1 MYGKIK
7 SCLPRLKGVSVFVTI
22 LRTILY
28 CMHVTC
34 SHTFIQLLL
43 YTALMRSTIISIVYT
58 TYCCSPCMCCMVDIR
73 HETHFIIQYV
83 RNHCDVR
90 SVFIT

>member
-1 MYGKIK
+1 MDSKKSTSFAVESEAFIEYGQKEEDDAVSIHEGDDLVMK
-7 SCLPRLKGVSVFVTI
+7 LKTI
-22 LRTILY
+22 DE
-28 CMHVTC
+28 
-34 SHTFIQLLL
+34 
-43 YTALMRSTIISIVYT
+43 T
-58 TYCCSPCMCCMVDIR
+58 TEGQGQGDNEVDKPVCCMVDIR